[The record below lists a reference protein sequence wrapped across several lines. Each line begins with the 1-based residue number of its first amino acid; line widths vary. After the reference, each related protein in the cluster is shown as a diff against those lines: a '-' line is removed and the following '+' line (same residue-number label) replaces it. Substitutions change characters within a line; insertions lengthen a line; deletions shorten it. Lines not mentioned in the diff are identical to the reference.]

1 MKRKLTLTEELS
13 RYNDINKYQRNLVL
27 EQNSTDPLQDPTAQ
41 PGNLPPTPGETP
53 PLEGSELPTDMG
65 GGTLPTA
72 DMSGT
77 TAEDSPELP
86 ADTLGEP
93 EADDTTEEIDI
104 TDLVNMTKSI
114 KKDLE
119 SKQDDSGVTQ
129 KMDDIFSKLTD
140 LETKLN
146 SMDELISKI
155 DNLEVEVKNSK
166 PKSPEEKLE
175 MRSLDSY
182 PFNKNPQEFFDEKLQ
197 QMKQSGKNEY
207 ILTKNDI
214 ENYSKNDIT
223 KTFNPEEDDEED
235 EYQTNY

>member
-1 MKRKLTLTEELS
+1 
-13 RYNDINKYQRNLVL
+13 
-27 EQNSTDPLQDPTAQ
+27 
-41 PGNLPPTPGETP
+41 
-53 PLEGSELPTDMG
+53 
-65 GGTLPTA
+65 
-72 DMSGT
+72 
-77 TAEDSPELP
+77 
-86 ADTLGEP
+86 
-93 EADDTTEEIDI
+93 
-104 TDLVNMTKSI
+104 
-114 KKDLE
+114 
-119 SKQDDSGVTQ
+119 
-129 KMDDIFSKLTD
+129 MDDIFSKLTD

>member
-1 MKRKLTLTEELS
+1 MKKKLTLEEELN
-13 RYNDINKYQRNLVL
+13 RYKDINKYQKKLVL
-27 EQNSTDPLQDPTAQ
+27 EQTLPTEPLQDPTTQ
-41 PGNLPPTPGETP
+41 GTDLPTATDTTGATPTNTTETP
-53 PLEGSELPTDMG
+53 P
-65 GGTLPTA
+65 A

-77 TAEDSPELP
+77 VPETSPELP
-86 ADTLGEP
+86 DETLGNP
-93 EADDTTEEIDI
+93 EEDDTTEELDI

-119 SKQDDSGVTQ
+119 KKQDNTDTTQ
-129 KMDDIFSKLTD
+129 KMDDIFTKLTD
-140 LETKLN
+140 LEDKLN
-146 SMDELISKI
+146 SMDQLISKI

-223 KTFNPEEDDEED
+223 KSFNPEEDEEED
-235 EYQTNY
+235 EYKPNY